1 MKITIATT
9 ASITALTLLFSNVS
23 AYGYVTNVITAT
35 NTKSVKQSDISVI
48 YSNGGEG
55 ISKIDSLHSAFK
67 ISFTDD
73 NYITTKFARV
83 TSSENN
89 ENYVPVYASPDVKS
103 VASGAIPVGSI
114 VVVGEQKDNFSQ
126 IFFEEKIGYI
136 ENIYLADENLKEET
150 PTQPTNKYVKITSST
165 GLNLRQ
171 APSSTSAILTTIPNG
186 AYADYIQTEGDW
198 LKIKYNDQVGYISKE
213 FAQITDQKEQQT
225 ISKGQQIIDFA
236 KQYLGKPY
244 IYGSTNLNVG
254 TDCSGFTY
262 AVFKN
267 FGINLNRVS
276 KDQYLNGV
284 AVDKNNLQPAD
295 LVFFNTGG
303 DSPISHVGIYIGNDQ
318 YIHSTD
324 SNNNG
329 IMISSLNS
337 DYALKTYYGARRV
350 I

>member
-1 MKITIATT
+1 MKINITIS

-23 AYGYVTNVITAT
+23 AYGYATNVITAT
-35 NTKSVKQSDISVI
+35 NVNNVKQSDISVI

-73 NYITTKFARV
+73 NYITTKFARI
-83 TSSENN
+83 TNN
-89 ENYVPVYASPDVKS
+89 QNNDNYIPVYTSPDVKS
-103 VASGAIPVGSI
+103 IASGAIPVGSI
-114 VVVGEQKDNFSQ
+114 VVVGEEKDNFSQ

-136 ENIYLADENLKEET
+136 QNIYLTDEKPKEEA

-165 GLNLRQ
+165 GLNFRQ
-171 APSSTSAILTTIPNG
+171 APSSTSTILTTIPSG

-198 LKIKYNDQVGYISKE
+198 LKIKYNNQVGYISKE
-213 FAQITDQKEQQT
+213 FAQITNQKEQQT
-225 ISKGQQIIDFA
+225 ITKAQQIVDFA

-284 AVDKNNLQPAD
+284 SVDKNNLQPAD

-303 DSPISHVGIYIGNDQ
+303 DSPISHVGIYIGNGQ

-324 SNNNG
+324 SNNRG
-329 IMISSLNS
+329 VMISDLNS
-337 DYALKTYYGARRV
+337 DYALKTYYGAKRV